1 MFRQKRHKNELLL
14 KEKLY
19 KYWAI
24 CLVKKKK
31 KKKKGGGGGGGV
43 GESEYNEV
51 NTKKTEPSLRPYV
64 SDDEE

>member
-1 MFRQKRHKNELLL
+1 MFRQRRHKNELLL

-31 KKKKGGGGGGGV
+31 R

>member
-24 CLVKKKK
+24 CLAKKKK
-31 KKKKGGGGGGGV
+31 KKKKKQGPALGLKFQMMR
-43 GESEYNEV
+43 NERGPQL
-51 NTKKTEPSLRPYV
+51 EH
-64 SDDEE
+64 